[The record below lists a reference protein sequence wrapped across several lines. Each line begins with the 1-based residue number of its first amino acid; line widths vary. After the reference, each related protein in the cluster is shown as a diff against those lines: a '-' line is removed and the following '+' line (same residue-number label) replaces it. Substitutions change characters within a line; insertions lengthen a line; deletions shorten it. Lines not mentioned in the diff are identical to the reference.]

1 MRHNRIQLLLF
12 LVFSFSSLS
21 GQQEQKL
28 PSMGL
33 ENPYQAI
40 YAHLYYLQPDSYQ
53 PELAASVL
61 YPKGGNLDNEQAE
74 RLAIQ
79 LKQIYDGK
87 GLFVD
92 LELIPRDSLWKDT
105 ASGRFIYRPF
115 PRELPQIYVQRNEGR
130 WHYSAASIRVIPN
143 LHEEIYPF
151 GADFLVNLLPQF
163 SHYRIAGLALW
174 QYAGFLILV
183 LVLWGLH
190 FLLSRILNP
199 IVQWISRWRY
209 KPSVLQSK
217 LLKRIAGLMSIIILV
232 WLFRLFLPVLQLPI
246 GLSSVFL
253 KLAKLLNLVLLML
266 IALRLVQIF
275 VQFAT
280 RFTEQTSSK
289 LDEQL
294 MPIVRTLLQGVII
307 IIAII
312 QALRLLQ
319 VDVTALIAGISIGG
333 LALALAAQD
342 TVKNLIGSATIF
354 TDQPFQ
360 IGDWIEG
367 SGFSGTVVEVG
378 FRTTRIRRPD
388 SSIIAVPNGAIVN
401 MNVQNLGMRE
411 YRLLDTTI
419 GLTYDTPPDLI
430 EAYIQGLH
438 RIVEVHPL
446 ANDEGAY
453 IYLSQLADSSLNIF
467 FRVPI
472 NTNDYNEDLK
482 SKHEI
487 LLAVIR
493 LAERLGVS
501 FAFPSTSV
509 YVESTPQKGLAPR
522 PDGKEATRQIEE
534 FIEELK
540 KLYP

>member
-61 YPKGGNLDNEQAE
+61 YPKGGNLDDEQAE

-130 WHYSAASIRVIPN
+130 WHYSAASIRVIPK

-453 IYLSQLADSSLNIF
+453 IYLSQLANSSLNIF

-509 YVESTPQKGLAPR
+509 YVESTPEKGLAPR
-522 PDGKEATRQIEE
+522 PDGKEAPRQIEAFMEE
-534 FIEELK
+534 FK
-540 KLYP
+540 KQFT

>member
-1 MRHNRIQLLLF
+1 
-12 LVFSFSSLS
+12 
-21 GQQEQKL
+21 
-28 PSMGL
+28 
-33 ENPYQAI
+33 
-40 YAHLYYLQPDSYQ
+40 
-53 PELAASVL
+53 
-61 YPKGGNLDNEQAE
+61 
-74 RLAIQ
+74 
-79 LKQIYDGK
+79 
-87 GLFVD
+87 
-92 LELIPRDSLWKDT
+92 
-105 ASGRFIYRPF
+105 
-115 PRELPQIYVQRNEGR
+115 
-130 WHYSAASIRVIPN
+130 
-143 LHEEIYPF
+143 
-151 GADFLVNLLPQF
+151 
-163 SHYRIAGLALW
+163 
-174 QYAGFLILV
+174 
-183 LVLWGLH
+183 
-190 FLLSRILNP
+190 
-199 IVQWISRWRY
+199 
-209 KPSVLQSK
+209 
-217 LLKRIAGLMSIIILV
+217 
-232 WLFRLFLPVLQLPI
+232 
-246 GLSSVFL
+246 LSSVFL